1 LVKTGNN
8 TLKKMKSAVY
18 EVIGCIGSQKFRER
32 SECATMR
39 EAKAE
44 AKRLNNDRAGS
55 QGKTLREFMKDIN
68 NESKFFAGRAGND
81 GAQL

>member
-1 LVKTGNN
+1 
-8 TLKKMKSAVY
+8 MKSAVY

-32 SECATMR
+32 SEYATMR

-55 QGKTLREFMKDIN
+55 QGKSLRQFMDDIN
-68 NESKFFAGRAGND
+68 DESKFFAGRAGND
-81 GAQL
+81 GTPLQR